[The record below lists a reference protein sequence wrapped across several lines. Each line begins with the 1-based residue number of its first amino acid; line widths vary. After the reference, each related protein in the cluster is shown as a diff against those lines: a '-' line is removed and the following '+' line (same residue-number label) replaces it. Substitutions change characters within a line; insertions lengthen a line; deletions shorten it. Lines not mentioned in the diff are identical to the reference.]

1 MISYRFKRRA
11 FLTAMSGGVG
21 LKILLRNMEASAQTG
36 KSPGRLLVTHWPV
49 GIVAG
54 NGDALF
60 AATSGSIGGSMG
72 MQPFADNNLGAD
84 MTVIKGISTPGG
96 SGGTHE
102 GGTPA
107 LVTGVGCPGT
117 HSGEAE
123 SDDGYAGGPSFEQV
137 MLSVA
142 GTPLKAPGSAVS
154 YVNAAA
160 DTRTDFG
167 EVSTKCL
174 SYSMT
179 KQSVGAYS
187 GPGQENIPLMPN
199 LSPLNLYNVL
209 FTNFVPPAFVD
220 PNGVAAAPP
229 PADAMLTALAS
240 RRSVLDFAKTEIDM
254 LRQMAPGEAKTRL
267 DLHFDAIQQM
277 EDSVNISINN
287 GWPNPMGG
295 GGQAGS
301 NMMGMGGM
309 GGGGGAGGGG
319 GNMMGNAGR
328 GGTTGTA
335 GAGGR
340 GGTTGTAG
348 TTGRGGTTGTAGT
361 TGGGGSSGSCKN
373 SIVMPG
379 SATGAADPMRG
390 IGNTYGDP
398 TKQADGRTAAVE
410 DSPNLATVGKA
421 HMAVLKA
428 AFICDIVRCGTFLW
442 APGTNH
448 VGFKGLFPGQTGTV
462 YQHHPQSHK
471 IYTEDTTASA
481 TLSSLNTSAQFLFAV
496 QQWFFRNFAEGLKD
510 WKNSFDGFGN
520 SLLDYTV
527 VPYVTEVLATGHQ
540 RSSMPAMIIGGK
552 SLGFAHNKYVKGNFT
567 VNQFWG
573 LIGPSVG
580 HTSTAAPFAAP
591 ATGFSGL
598 WTKPA

>member
-21 LKILLRNMEASAQTG
+21 LKILLRNMEASAQTT

-96 SGGTHE
+96 SGGSHE

-117 HSGEAE
+117 RSGEQE

-142 GTPLKAPGSAVS
+142 GTPLKAPGSS
-154 YVNAAA
+154 LNYVNAGC

-179 KQSVGAYS
+179 KQSVGAVS
-187 GPGQENIPLMPN
+187 GPGQENIPLMPT
-199 LSPLNLYNVL
+199 LSPLTLYNNL
-209 FTNFVPPAFVD
+209 FSNFVPPAFID

-277 EDSVNISINN
+277 EDSVNVAINN
-287 GWPNPMGG
+287 GYPNPMGA

-309 GGGGGAGGGG
+309 GGAGGQA
-319 GNMMGNAGR
+319 GNMGNAGR
-328 GGTTGTA
+328 GGTTGMA
-335 GAGGR
+335 GSGGR

-361 TGGGGSSGSCKN
+361 TGSGGMGGSSGSCKN
-373 SIVMPG
+373 SIVMPANVMG
-379 SATGAADPMRG
+379 ATDPMRG
-390 IGNTYGDP
+390 VGNTYGDP
-398 TKQADGRTAAVE
+398 TKQVNGSAAVE

-421 HMAVLKA
+421 HMSVLKA

-448 VGFKGLFPGQTGTV
+448 VGYKGLFPGQMNTV

-481 TLSSLNTSAQFLFAV
+481 SLTSLNTSAQFLFAV

-520 SLLDYTV
+520 GLLDYTV

-580 HTSTAAPFAAP
+580 HTSTAAPFAAVP
-591 ATGFSGL
+591 SGLSGL